1 VRFAFTDE
9 QRELA
14 AAVRDMLDKE
24 CSSSRLREAWAGDGF
39 DSRRWLALA
48 EMGVLGLLVSEDQ
61 GGLGLGD
68 TDAVLVWQ
76 ECGRAAVP
84 EPVLDTTV
92 AAPLLGEATADV
104 ISLIHPL
111 HPHAL
116 AADHADQ
123 ILSLREDRGGTVLLD
138 ARDPAV
144 ELRPVPSVDASRHL
158 FKIRSGRGPMSSTTS
173 ARGQN
178 ELGVGIAE
186 VERAVDRAVV
196 AHAAALCGL
205 GERMLDLTV
214 AYVKERHQFGRPIG
228 SFQAVKHH
236 CADALLALELARPLV
251 WRAAWSI
258 EHGDPAVSVHA
269 SMAKAR
275 ASEAALEVARRA
287 LQCHAAIGYTT
298 EYELHMYMKRAW
310 VWARAW
316 GDPAHHYD
324 RIASATVDPEESAD
338 G

>member
-1 VRFAFTDE
+1 MRFAFTNE
-9 QRELA
+9 HRELA

-24 CSSSRLREAWAGDGF
+24 CSPSQLREAWAGDGF
-39 DSRRWLALA
+39 DSRRWHALA
-48 EMGVLGLLVSEDQ
+48 DMGVLGLLVSDDQ

-92 AAPLLGEATADV
+92 AAPLLGEVTSDV
-104 ISLIHPL
+104 ISVTHAL
-111 HPHAL
+111 HPYAL

-123 ILSLREDRGGTVLLD
+123 IVHLGNGEAWITHPREL
-138 ARDPAV
+138 
-144 ELRPVPSVDASRHL
+144 VPSVDGSRRL
-158 FKIRSGRGPMSSTTS
+158 TSTDRSGRGPMSSTTS

-178 ELGVGIAE
+178 GLDVDAAE
-186 VERAVDRAVV
+186 VERAVNRAVV

-258 EHGDPAVSVHA
+258 EHGDPAASVHA

-310 VWARAW
+310 AWARAW